1 MTSGTSYT
9 ELVEKGR
16 EEGGQYMEREESSF
30 SIRRIQDLEGKAK
43 GQFGGK
49 ARPVSP
55 LRPPKAKSQPV
66 TPDPEPPMDLP
77 APVTP
82 EEAFPNGPPEEP
94 AVGSTADEE
103 PPIGSTMFAMFPL
116 QE

>member
-55 LRPPKAKSQPV
+55 LRPPKAKSQPA
-66 TPDPEPPMDLP
+66 PDPGVIDLG
-77 APVTP
+77 ASQTVIGDRQVP
-82 EEAFPNGPPEEP
+82 EL
-94 AVGSTADEE
+94 
-103 PPIGSTMFAMFPL
+103 L
-116 QE
+116 QALPTTVRSKMKLPTVFSF